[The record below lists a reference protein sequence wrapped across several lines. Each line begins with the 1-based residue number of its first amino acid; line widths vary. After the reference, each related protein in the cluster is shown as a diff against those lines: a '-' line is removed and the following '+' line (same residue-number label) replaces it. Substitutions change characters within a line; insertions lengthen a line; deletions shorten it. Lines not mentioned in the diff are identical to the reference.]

1 MKENK
6 TNTNI
11 SGTYQKYITKAIG
24 SLSNELE
31 QDELNCSE
39 CYWFEQCESDGVHME
54 LNYNVCDDFYSI
66 DTKLDDDEYIGRL
79 IERGRQNYRDEF
91 EEFMSEW
98 E

>member
-1 MKENK
+1 MKEESTKLNA
-6 TNTNI
+6 
-11 SGTYQKYITKAIG
+11 SDTYQEYIVNKIN
-24 SLSNELE
+24 SISNNLE
-31 QDELNCSE
+31 QDELSCSD
-39 CYWFEQCESDGVHME
+39 CYWFENCESERIHME
-54 LNYNVCDDFYSI
+54 LDYNVCDDFYSI